1 VLQKAAQ
8 ELFVG
13 KRHHAMPATV
23 LVVFPP
29 ERNLGIGDVQDAMV
43 GDRHAMRIA
52 GQVMQNV
59 LWSSERPLGIDNP
72 FIAKQRSCERS
83 ELLRVG

>member
-13 KRHHAMPATV
+13 KCHHAMPSVV
-23 LVVFPP
+23 LVVFPA
-29 ERNLGIGDVQDAMV
+29 ERNVGIGDVQDVMV

-52 GQVMQNV
+52 GQVMQTCSGSPNWR
-59 LWSSERPLGIDNP
+59 L
-72 FIAKQRSCERS
+72 A
-83 ELLRVG
+83 